1 MNSDK
6 IGLFV
11 KCLRESQNMSQEELA
26 GKLYIDRTV
35 VNKIEKGKVN
45 LTVNNLKKISEILFL
60 LMKF

>member
-1 MNSDK
+1 
-6 IGLFV
+6 
-11 KCLRESQNMSQEELA
+11 MSQEELA